1 MIRMVNLSCRRCG
14 MSLDEDVNNLDQYC
28 PNCGGKLFITVS
40 NAMDIWNDKKE
51 LKRKDVKYSTQIH
64 AVKDKKSKEEKRM
77 SSLEILGYVAIAV
90 LIIVYAV
97 LIGYFAAGFTNL

>member
-1 MIRMVNLSCRRCG
+1 MIRMANLTCRQCG
-14 MSLDEDVNNLDQYC
+14 MSLDEDVNSLDRYC
-28 PNCGGKLFITVS
+28 PNCGAKLFITVS
-40 NAMDIWNDKKE
+40 QAIDIWDDKKE

-97 LIGYFAAGFTNL
+97 LIGYFIAGFDL